1 MNRNVSRHTA
11 FTFHGLLLDNR
22 YSFLYIT
29 LMKPG
34 ARMMAR
40 KSASKRP
47 LPVHAY
53 RVRGH
58 IWIEGVEGTFL
69 GLGRIMLL
77 ERIGA
82 LGSIRRAAASIR
94 MSYRR
99 AWELVDSM
107 NTQAASPLVVAAV
120 GGRGGGGASL
130 TEAGVEAVA
139 LFRRMELEFEIFA
152 ERQSKGVAAFRKA

>member
-1 MNRNVSRHTA
+1 MV
-11 FTFHGLLLDNR
+11 HGFLFDNR

-29 LMKPG
+29 PMKTGARVASKKPG
-34 ARMMAR
+34 VGRRAQHR
-40 KSASKRP
+40 
-47 LPVHAY
+47 AY

-58 IWIEGVEGTFL
+58 IWIEGVEGAFL
-69 GLGRIMLL
+69 GLGRIILL
-77 ERIGA
+77 ERIGS

-107 NTQAASPLVVAAV
+107 NAQAGSPLVVAAV

-152 ERQSKGVAAFRKA
+152 EGQSKAVAALKRP